1 MSSTRIRIGVAPAA
15 SRTRPRL
22 RAASVARV
30 AVIALTTTSLSALLA
45 CGGGSGG
52 GDSGP
57 APAPQENPEY
67 RAIAGISMG
76 GYGALNVGTKNRD
89 IFGTVAALGG
99 PVDLRQLLIDTQ
111 TDGLE
116 VKPQTEIPTQ
126 VGDDFTYDHFPP
138 YPGRDVQLS
147 LLRDL
152 FIAFGNPFLHHP
164 DVARS
169 FLAAD
174 SEPAQIRRDDLY
186 DTFAVPSDP
195 RGFLDGGD
203 ENEDGVRQTGEQ
215 PVRATDVLLLAG
227 GTLGA
232 IAGVE
237 PTAVVGGRALAD
249 LDGNGIYDV
258 GDGIVVNASE
268 PLRESNGNLEYEPGL
283 GESFDDFGLD
293 GVAGTGDFG
302 EGNGIFDYDPDRDS
316 WLEEDPTSRLAAT
329 PSEEIT
335 RQRIYMDVGTEDE
348 FGFAVHYTNLVEVLQ
363 ANGIPVEV
371 QEGYTG
377 DCTDIPKP
385 DAPFYLLRYQGGH
398 VGIPESDGV
407 LDDLLNGDV
416 CGAAGIWQRLTSFI
430 GYIERSFP
438 DGNYGVG
445 RVDIDIDIDDFDFDF
460 GDLDVRG
467 EMVERDIPAP
477 SLQLRAEDP
486 VPTQRVLVYLP
497 PKFSRSSAD
506 FPIVYFLGGYGQTP
520 QDFRRARDLLDF
532 LIVSRQIQNMY
543 IAFLPGSGGQKG
555 SFYVNHRVGEESIP
569 DVIGPTS
576 GRYEDAIVNDLIPV
590 IETEIARGRIRS

>member
-1 MSSTRIRIGVAPAA
+1 MVSNWIRKPIAVPALVVA
-15 SRTRPRL
+15 
-22 RAASVARV
+22 
-30 AVIALTTTSLSALLA
+30 SLSALLA
-45 CGGGSGG
+45 CGGGG
-52 GDSGP
+52 GDDDDFGP
-57 APAPQENPEY
+57 APPPETNAQY

-76 GYGALNVGTKNRD
+76 GYGALNIGTKRRD
-89 IFGTVAALGG
+89 IFGTVASLGG
-99 PVDLRQLLIDTQ
+99 PVDLGQLLADTQ
-111 TDGLE
+111 TAGLE

-126 VGDDFTYDHFPP
+126 VGDDFTFDHFPP
-138 YPGRDVQLS
+138 YPGRDQQIA

-164 DVARS
+164 DPARA

-174 SEPAQIRRDDLY
+174 SEPARLLRDDQY
-186 DTFAVPSDP
+186 DTFTMSSDP
-195 RGFLDGGD
+195 RGFVDGGD
-203 ENEDGVRQTGEQ
+203 ANEDGVRQIGEE
-215 PVRATDVLLLAG
+215 PVLPVDVLLLAG

-237 PTAVVGGRALAD
+237 PTAIVGGRALAD

-268 PLRESNGNLEYEPGL
+268 PGSAGG
-283 GESFDDFGLD
+283 FDDVGLD

-302 EGNGIFDYDPDRDS
+302 EGNGIFDEDPDIAS
-316 WLEEDPTSRLAAT
+316 WRAEDPTARLGTT
-329 PSEEIT
+329 PSSEIT

-348 FGFAVHYTNLVEVLQ
+348 FGFALHYQNLVGVLESQ
-363 ANGIPVEV
+363 GVPVRV
-371 QEGYTG
+371 QEGYAG

-385 DAPFYLLRYQGGH
+385 DEPFYLLRYPGGH

-430 GYIERSFP
+430 GYVERSFP

-445 RVDIDIDIDDFDFDF
+445 EIDIDIDLDDFDFDF

-477 SLQLRAEDP
+477 SLQLRPEDE

-497 PKFSRSSAD
+497 PEFERSRSS

-520 QDFRRARDLLDF
+520 ADFRRARDLLDL
-532 LIVSRQIQNMY
+532 LIVTRQIQNMY

-555 SFYVNHRVGEESIP
+555 SFYVNHRVPENDIP

-590 IETEIARGRIRS
+590 IETEIARGRIKS

>member
-1 MSSTRIRIGVAPAA
+1 VHEDRIENVLHDRAAAVEPRRVAERRARMTRLAPALVVA
-15 SRTRPRL
+15 SL
-22 RAASVARV
+22 A
-30 AVIALTTTSLSALLA
+30 ALLA
-45 CGGGSGG
+45 CGGGSG
-52 GDSGP
+52 DDDDFGP
-57 APAPQENPEY
+57 APPPETNARY

-76 GYGALNVGTKNRD
+76 GYGALNVGTKRRD
-89 IFGTVAALGG
+89 IFGTVASLGG
-99 PVDLRQLLIDTQ
+99 PVDLAQLLSDTP
-111 TDGLE
+111 TAGLE

-126 VGDDFTYDHFPP
+126 VGDDFTFDHLPP
-138 YPGRDVQLS
+138 YPGRDQQIA

-164 DVARS
+164 DPARA

-174 SEPAQIRRDDLY
+174 SEPARIARDDQY
-186 DTFAVPSDP
+186 DTFVAPADP

-203 ENEDGVRQTGEQ
+203 ANEDGVRQVGEE
-215 PVRATDVLLLAG
+215 PVLPVDVLLLAG

-237 PTAVVGGRALAD
+237 PTAIVGGRALAD
-249 LDGNGIYDV
+249 LDGDGIYDV

-268 PLRESNGNLEYEPGL
+268 PGSAAGFE
-283 GESFDDFGLD
+283 DVGLD

-302 EGNGIFDYDPDRDS
+302 EGNGVFDDDPDVAS
-316 WLEEDPTSRLAAT
+316 WRAEDPTARLAAT
-329 PSEEIT
+329 PPGEIE
-335 RQRIYMDVGTEDE
+335 RQRIYMDVGTGDE
-348 FGFAVHYTNLVEVLQ
+348 FGFAQHYANLVAVLQ
-363 ANGIPVEV
+363 AKGLPVQV
-371 QEGYTG
+371 QEGYAG

-385 DAPFYLLRYQGGH
+385 EAQFYLLRYPGGH

-416 CGAAGIWQRLTSFI
+416 CGAAGIWERLTSFI

-445 RVDIDIDIDDFDFDF
+445 EIDIGIDFFDFDFDF

-477 SLQLRAEDP
+477 SLQLRPEDP
-486 VPTQRVLVYLP
+486 VPTQRVMVYLP
-497 PKFSRSSAD
+497 PEFARSRSS

-520 QDFRRARDLLDF
+520 QDFRRARDLLDL
-532 LIVSRQIQNMY
+532 LIVTRQIQNLY
-543 IAFLPGSGGQKG
+543 IAFLPGAGGQKG
-555 SFYVNHRVGEESIP
+555 SFYVNHRVPEESIP

-576 GRYEDAIVNDLIPV
+576 GRYEDVIVDDLIPV
-590 IETEIARGRIRS
+590 IETEIARGRIKS